1 MDGMASASMRHI
13 SSALFGVA
21 MITGCARAPQ
31 PAGGQGRAQEVR
43 RPPAPR
49 PGPMGV
55 LSPDES
61 RELCLADPGGS
72 GREARRFRTA
82 QAAAR
87 KRGQPDD
94 WVRAGG
100 EWVRQARRSSD
111 PGFYLNSDGCA
122 ATALVLE
129 PEHAAALDLRG
140 LALLNQHRFAEAQ
153 ALAERILKRAPQD
166 IAALGLASDALLE
179 LGRYDEA
186 AAAAQRQMSILPG
199 MAARARGS
207 YLRWLEGDTRRAKLL
222 VRDALAGRNPADPEP
237 AAWTF
242 VEAATIFWHEA
253 DYAGADAIY
262 VEALRWVLDYPA
274 ALVGRARVAMAQ
286 KQPRIAIP
294 YLQKAHAARP
304 LVETAWLLGDAQAM
318 AGDSGAAELTY
329 DEALREGR
337 RGDRLGL
344 AYLCAV
350 KNRNIEEAMRA
361 IEEERQHRGGV
372 YVDDVYAWV
381 LYRSGRLAEARQA
394 SDRAR
399 RLGTRDA
406 RLFYHA
412 GAIRIAAG
420 DKDRG
425 RVLVQ
430 RALALNPGFDWTGA
444 AEAQALVEGPAAK
457 RSSS

>member
-1 MDGMASASMRHI
+1 MANMRHI
-13 SSALFGVA
+13 SAALFGVV

-31 PAGGQGRAQEVR
+31 PAGGQGRAQETR
-43 RPPAPR
+43 RPQAER
-49 PGPMGV
+49 PGSVSV
-55 LSPDES
+55 LTPDES

-72 GREARRFRTA
+72 AQEALRFRTF

-87 KRGQPDD
+87 KRGRPDD

-100 EWVRQARRSSD
+100 EWVRKARRSAD

-129 PEHAAALDLRG
+129 PEHAAALGLRG
-140 LALLNQHRFAEAQ
+140 VALLNQHRFAEAQ
-153 ALAERILKRAPQD
+153 ALAERALKRSPDD
-166 IAALGLASDALLE
+166 IGALGLASDALLE

-186 AAAAQRQMSILPG
+186 AAAAQRQMSLLPG
-199 MAARARGS
+199 MAAHARGS
-207 YLRWLEGDTRRAKLL
+207 YLRWLKGDTQRAKLL
-222 VRDALAGRNPADPEP
+222 VRDALVGRNPADPEP

-242 VEAATIFWHEA
+242 VEAGTIFWHEA

-262 VEALRWVLDYPA
+262 AEALKWVADYPA

-286 KQPRIAIP
+286 KQPRIAIA
-294 YLQKAHAARP
+294 YLRKAHAARP
-304 LVETAWLLGDAQAM
+304 LVETAWLLGDAEAM
-318 AGDSGAAELTY
+318 AGDSGAAERAY

-350 KNRNIEEAMRA
+350 KNRDIEEALRA
-361 IEEERQHRGGV
+361 IEEERRQRGGV

-381 LYRSGRLAEARQA
+381 LYRAGRLAEARLA
-394 SDRAR
+394 SDRAL

-406 RLFYHA
+406 RLLYHA

-420 DKDRG
+420 DEDRG
-425 RVLVQ
+425 RVLVR
-430 RALALNPGFDWTGA
+430 RALTLNPGFDWTGA
-444 AEAQALVEGPAAK
+444 AEAKALVGASAAK
-457 RSSS
+457 GASS